1 MNRYMIYHK
10 EFSKK
15 LWIEVASTII
25 FIQNCL
31 LTQVLQNQTS
41 SDVWF
46 KLEKRAELRMLI
58 GYKTISKA
66 YENFQSQIGNI
77 LGK

>member
-1 MNRYMIYHK
+1 MNRCMIYHK

-15 LWIEVASTII
+15 LWIEVASTIV

-31 LTQVLQNQTS
+31 LTQVLQNQTP

-58 GYKTISKA
+58 GYKTISNA
-66 YENFQSQIGNI
+66 YENFQPQIGNI
-77 LGK
+77 FGK